1 MIEFAFL
8 NVSFNRTNSSGYLT
22 HLLALIQRA
31 GRHTMLEG
39 TLENKNRTYFCV
51 SEMSGG
57 GGGCS
62 GKIKIVLISESFIFY
77 MIPLKPIAE
86 RQSTVLNNKELS

>member
-57 GGGCS
+57 EVGAAE
-62 GKIKIVLISESFIFY
+62 K
-77 MIPLKPIAE
+77 LK
-86 RQSTVLNNKELS
+86 LS